1 MAHVLILMQNVSMK
15 GDLYERVNLRRQWPF
30 VFGVLQT
37 LVYVV
42 PETQEHQ
49 IVESGEQIH

>member
-1 MAHVLILMQNVSMK
+1 MQNVSMK
-15 GDLYERVNLRRQWPF
+15 GDPYERVNLRRWRPF
-30 VFGVLQT
+30 VFKVLQT

-42 PETQEHQ
+42 PETQECQ